1 MNRNQLEYFIS
12 LGETLS
18 FTETAKRHLVSQA
31 AISQQIQRLEA
42 ELNVTLIERNSRPV
56 KLTGAGKVFLQEA
69 KSILERMDISI
80 SRARAM
86 ENK

>member
-1 MNRNQLEYFIS
+1 MNRNQLEYFVS
-12 LGETLS
+12 LGETLN

-42 ELNVTLIERNSRPV
+42 ELNVTLIERNRRPV

-69 KSILERMDISI
+69 KSILDFFKDSGFY
-80 SRARAM
+80 
-86 ENK
+86 